1 MEGMSHGL
9 EWWISGD
16 NHLNGEDVTSVKEKE
31 TIEGE
36 GLSTSR
42 LTLVPFFFLLLYP
55 PWPYL
60 SLSFL
65 FSLLLIIGL
74 LYIHFSGHIEEK
86 NRVCK
91 NTREKR

>member
-42 LTLVPFFFLLLYP
+42 LTLVPFFFFFAFVSPLA
-55 PWPYL
+55 
-60 SLSFL
+60 LSFSI
-65 FSLLLIIGL
+65 FFIFFASHHWIIVYSLLWS
-74 LYIHFSGHIEEK
+74 YRRKE
-86 NRVCK
+86 
-91 NTREKR
+91 